1 MDSIDYFV
9 RDKNFESSK
18 SETLRSGDKQFI
30 IYEQGTVAPPI
41 YRKTSAR
48 TISKF
53 QDMADRDPKGFHG
66 TSAFLASP
74 YSVFPEF
81 DAFDPPGK
89 VTDTQFRIDLPI
101 LMLYLD
107 KHKPTAKS
115 FINHLAENGTL
126 DVEYKEIIRPFVP

>member
-1 MDSIDYFV
+1 MASIEYFV
-9 RDKNFESSK
+9 RDNN
-18 SETLRSGDKQFI
+18 L
-30 IYEQGTVAPPI
+30 
-41 YRKTSAR
+41 
-48 TISKF
+48 
-53 QDMADRDPKGFHG
+53 
-66 TSAFLASP
+66 AFLKVGDFA
-74 YSVFPEF
+74 ERGF